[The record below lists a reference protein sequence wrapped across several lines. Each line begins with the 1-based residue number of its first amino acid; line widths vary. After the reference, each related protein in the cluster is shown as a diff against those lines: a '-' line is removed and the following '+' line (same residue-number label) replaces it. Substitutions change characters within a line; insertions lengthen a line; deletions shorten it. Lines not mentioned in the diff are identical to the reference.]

1 MWHRL
6 PIRPCVPSRTPRTGL
21 LGLRRLFDFASPFLQ
36 IGNRILR
43 VSDKSVM
50 LAEIMGMLLCPA
62 QYVLWFY
69 FLVTF
74 WSLFGHFLISLRSL
88 YCYYLAT
95 FWPLLGHFWLPFSHF
110 LATFRSLFGYFF
122 ASFLQFQIS
131 V

>member
-95 FWPLLGHFWLPFSHF
+95 FWPLLGHFLITTWSAFGHFLVTIWSHF
-110 LATFRSLFGYFF
+110 GHYLITFW
-122 ASFLQFQIS
+122 
-131 V
+131 